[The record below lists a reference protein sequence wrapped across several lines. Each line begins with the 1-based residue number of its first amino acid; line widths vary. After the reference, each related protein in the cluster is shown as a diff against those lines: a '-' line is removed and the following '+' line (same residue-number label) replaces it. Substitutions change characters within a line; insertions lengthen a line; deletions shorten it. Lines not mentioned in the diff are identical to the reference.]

1 MNSIIFFSFAFFLFS
16 FVIIGIAS
24 FYKSRS
30 TKSDYYIAER
40 TISPWLVG
48 LSAVATANSGYMFIG
63 VIGFTYIT
71 GLASIWLMF
80 GWIIGDFLA
89 SIFVHSRFRQMSEIN
104 QSLSYGDLLSN
115 WYGKNGEFL
124 QKVIGIISLI
134 FLITYA
140 AAQLIASGK
149 ALYVLFNW
157 PVWTGALIG
166 STIIALYC
174 IFGGIRASIW
184 TDTVQSI
191 VMFISMLILLLV
203 ALHSLGGISNSLV
216 KLSSIDGFLNLFPEN
231 LILPGF
237 SGKLLFFLGWIFA
250 GLSVIG
256 QPHIMVR
263 FMTLDKVEN
272 MGKARLSYYVWFTL
286 FYSFAT
292 GVGLLSRVLLPENN
306 SFDPE
311 MALPTIALE
320 LLNPFFIGLIFAGI
334 FAATISTADS
344 LILSC
349 SATLTNDLF
358 KKIASI
364 FYVKVG
370 TLAIIILSFF
380 IATLGPKSVFS
391 LVILSWSGLASAF
404 APLLLFYC
412 IGFRPSQKISLLAIF
427 IGLFISLIWRYFNLH
442 NQIYEGLPG
451 ILSGLLIL
459 LFFTKNK
466 WKDS

>member
-1 MNSIIFFSFAFFLFS
+1 M
-16 FVIIGIAS
+16 IIGIAS

-174 IFGGIRASIW
+174 ICFWRDKS
-184 TDTVQSI
+184 
-191 VMFISMLILLLV
+191 
-203 ALHSLGGISNSLV
+203 
-216 KLSSIDGFLNLFPEN
+216 LNL
-231 LILPGF
+231 
-237 SGKLLFFLGWIFA
+237 
-250 GLSVIG
+250 
-256 QPHIMVR
+256 
-263 FMTLDKVEN
+263 D
-272 MGKARLSYYVWFTL
+272 
-286 FYSFAT
+286 
-292 GVGLLSRVLLPENN
+292 
-306 SFDPE
+306 
-311 MALPTIALE
+311 
-320 LLNPFFIGLIFAGI
+320 
-334 FAATISTADS
+334 
-344 LILSC
+344 
-349 SATLTNDLF
+349 
-358 KKIASI
+358 
-364 FYVKVG
+364 
-370 TLAIIILSFF
+370 
-380 IATLGPKSVFS
+380 
-391 LVILSWSGLASAF
+391 
-404 APLLLFYC
+404 
-412 IGFRPSQKISLLAIF
+412 
-427 IGLFISLIWRYFNLH
+427 
-442 NQIYEGLPG
+442 
-451 ILSGLLIL
+451 
-459 LFFTKNK
+459 
-466 WKDS
+466 